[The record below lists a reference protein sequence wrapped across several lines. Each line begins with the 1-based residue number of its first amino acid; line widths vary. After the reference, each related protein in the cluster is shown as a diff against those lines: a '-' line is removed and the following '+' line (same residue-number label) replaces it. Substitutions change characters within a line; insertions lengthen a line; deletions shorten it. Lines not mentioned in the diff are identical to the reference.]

1 MKIDDKIEMKNS
13 DMIFQEKQQKDL
25 QYHLKK
31 KNKCEYF
38 TGEEILPS
46 NQILV
51 MEQAKFMCSP
61 LGKTNKNRFGKTNKI
76 N

>member
-1 MKIDDKIEMKNS
+1 
-13 DMIFQEKQQKDL
+13 MI
-25 QYHLKK
+25 
-31 KNKCEYF
+31 

-51 MEQAKFMCSP
+51 MEQTKFMCSP

-76 N
+76 NWRSRKKTNKSKWKIMIMHWLKKHDYFS

>member
-1 MKIDDKIEMKNS
+1 
-13 DMIFQEKQQKDL
+13 MI
-25 QYHLKK
+25 
-31 KNKCEYF
+31 

-51 MEQAKFMCSP
+51 MEQTKFMCSP

-76 N
+76 NWRSRKKTNKSKWKILIMHWLKKDDYFS